1 MRTLS
6 YNKIVAA
13 LDQQCAMVATQANE
27 ITNLNAII
35 KSQAD
40 KLSAFAANA
49 KLEMEEVDIYITKLE
64 TALEAKN
71 GEAAQIAMDHVG
83 TVIGL
88 MGATAKACDGLAVL
102 KGRIESLEE
111 ENKELWTK
119 NHFTR
124 TLKRS
129 NSF

>member
-6 YNKIVAA
+6 YDKIVAA

-49 KLEMEEVDIYITKLE
+49 KEEKEEVDVYITKLE

-71 GEAAQIAMDHVG
+71 GRRRK
-83 TVIGL
+83 L
-88 MGATAKACDGLAVL
+88 
-102 KGRIESLEE
+102 
-111 ENKELWTK
+111 LWTML
-119 NHFTR
+119 TQS
-124 TLKRS
+124 LV
-129 NSF
+129 

>member
-1 MRTLS
+1 
-6 YNKIVAA
+6 
-13 LDQQCAMVATQANE
+13 
-27 ITNLNAII
+27 
-35 KSQAD
+35 
-40 KLSAFAANA
+40 
-49 KLEMEEVDIYITKLE
+49 
-64 TALEAKN
+64 
-71 GEAAQIAMDHVG
+71 MDHVD

-88 MGATAKACDGLAVL
+88 MGAMAKACDALAVL

-119 NHFTR
+119 CHFTR